1 MHPISRIRVALNAA
15 VLPFLALPKP
25 LSFVGPD
32 ASLTLCRTIAGSG
45 VTRILLVT
53 DPALPKLGIADAMI
67 EVLEAAGVS
76 VDRFAEVQ
84 PDPGYELVLAGVERL
99 RQSRAQAVI
108 AVGGGSAIDCAKAI
122 VMCQAND
129 CHPAKLAGLWL
140 YALPRKAC
148 LPFYAVP
155 TTAGTGSEVTIAAVV
170 SDHAAKSKRSL
181 IDPKMVPTMIALDP
195 KLTEGLPRFV
205 TAATGI
211 DALTHAIEAYLST
224 MATAE
229 TDGLA
234 RSAAASIVRALP
246 AAHADGNDLQAR
258 EDMLVASCMAGL
270 AFTRTGVGYVHA
282 FAHQLGGRYQVP
294 HGVANA
300 ILLPPCTRIL

>member
-155 TTAGTGSEVTIAAVV
+155 TTAGTGSEVTMAAVV
-170 SDHAAKSKRSL
+170 SDHARPGSKRS
-181 IDPKMVPTMIALDP
+181 DDRPEVWC
-195 KLTEGLPRFV
+195 R
-205 TAATGI
+205 
-211 DALTHAIEAYLST
+211 TH
-224 MATAE
+224 
-229 TDGLA
+229 DG
-234 RSAAASIVRALP
+234 
-246 AAHADGNDLQAR
+246 
-258 EDMLVASCMAGL
+258 AG
-270 AFTRTGVGYVHA
+270 
-282 FAHQLGGRYQVP
+282 P
-294 HGVANA
+294 
-300 ILLPPCTRIL
+300 